1 MEKLDLKLTLEE
13 YRNFV
18 RVSLERLIEEECF
31 TVSIDNKNTEKNVF
45 IKLTKPKWYTML
57 DENTQK
63 IIFDNLQSHILMNLN
78 HRVSDQLTLVV
89 LC

>member
-18 RVSLERLIEEECF
+18 RISLERLIEEECF
-31 TVSIDNKNTEKNVF
+31 TVSIDSKNTEKKVL
-45 IKLTKPKWYTML
+45 IKLKKPKWYTML

-63 IIFDNLQSHILMNLN
+63 IIFDNLQSHILN
-78 HRVSDQLTLVV
+78 TLSKPQKNGNY
-89 LC
+89 